1 MKKVNLSTAAQILD
15 TPPATILT
23 WHKKKLIKGERY
35 NSGNWLFNLEELI
48 AMKQSHQGEK
58 AVAKFTTLKS
68 PDRTNFKVM
77 ELFAGCGGLALGFE
91 NAGLETQLLVEI
103 DKDCVNT
110 LNLNRPNWQTI
121 NDDVTKI
128 NFAEFTNQ
136 IDILA
141 GGFPCQSF
149 SYAGLGKG
157 LEDTRGTLFFQFA
170 RCLQTIRPKIA
181 LAENVRGLL
190 SHKKGETLAIML
202 NTFRDLGYYPVY
214 RLLSSQFLDV
224 PQKRE
229 RLIILATR
237 NDLQIK
243 PIFPQEKNY
252 TISLRQALEDCPES
266 DGMAYNQRKK
276 TVMNLV
282 PPGGNWR
289 DLPLDVQKD
298 YMKNSW
304 DNGGGRTG
312 YAKRLSWDEPALTIT
327 CSPAQTQT
335 ERCHP
340 QETRPLTVREYAR
353 VQSFPDDWQFTG
365 SLSSQYKQIGNA
377 VPVNMGYHLG
387 RCLIAMLRGEK
398 EPEIPNSRDIQQLS
412 IPGLR
417 LD

>member
-15 TPPATILT
+15 TPPATILS

-35 NSGNWLFNLEELI
+35 NSGNWLFNPEELI
-48 AMKQSHQGEK
+48 AMKQSYQGEK

-77 ELFAGCGGLALGFE
+77 ELFAGCGGLALGLE

-282 PPGGNWR
+282 PPGGNW
-289 DLPLDVQKD
+289 
-298 YMKNSW
+298 
-304 DNGGGRTG
+304 
-312 YAKRLSWDEPALTIT
+312 
-327 CSPAQTQT
+327 
-335 ERCHP
+335 
-340 QETRPLTVREYAR
+340 
-353 VQSFPDDWQFTG
+353 
-365 SLSSQYKQIGNA
+365 
-377 VPVNMGYHLG
+377 
-387 RCLIAMLRGEK
+387 
-398 EPEIPNSRDIQQLS
+398 
-412 IPGLR
+412 
-417 LD
+417 